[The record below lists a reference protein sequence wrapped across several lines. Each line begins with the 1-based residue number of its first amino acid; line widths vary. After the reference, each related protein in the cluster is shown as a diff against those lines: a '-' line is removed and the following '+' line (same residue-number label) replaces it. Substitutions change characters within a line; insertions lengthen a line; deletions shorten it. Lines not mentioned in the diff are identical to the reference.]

1 MKPRK
6 NSPDII
12 NLSEEALEEI
22 KSRILA
28 GKVLEKDKHIILSIM
43 STHSWLSRQ
52 LRSTKLTIHRL
63 KSLFGCSTEKRS
75 WTKKKKDDDNSQ
87 TEADGSQQAALIP
100 DTTQDGFGNSLKK
113 R

>member
-12 NLSEEALEEI
+12 NLPEEALEEI
-22 KSRILA
+22 KFRVMA
-28 GKVLEKDKHIILSIM
+28 GTVLEEDKQIILSIM

-63 KSLFGCSTEKRS
+63 KSLFGCSTEKRL
-75 WTKKKKDDDNSQ
+75 WTKKKKDDV
-87 TEADGSQQAALIP
+87 DGSQQAALPP
-100 DTTQDGFGNSLKK
+100 DTTQDGSENSLKK